1 MPTLIEQM
9 ARALRIGSTAGR
21 PWYTDLCDYYHVT
34 PDQALELGTRAKDR
48 RPNLPGSSTTHPISG
63 KTFEELWAIRKRET
77 PAEIYAFYEEIG
89 AWSAFRQVVFHRDHS
104 FRYIDRMVKPGFR
117 ICEYGAGAAPVCF
130 WLIERLRG
138 VPLHLTIVDV
148 PSEHLRFGLWRL
160 QRRITELGSPVS
172 VEARHVQPGQLPLT
186 ESYDMMTML
195 EVYEHLHN
203 PLEVTR
209 HVCEHVKPGGLYW
222 ENYILHDHPTAAD
235 LPVSQGERE
244 QVFQYLRAHCQ
255 LIKEHDPRAPHG
267 GSTRCW
273 RRQ

>member
-34 PDQALELGTRAKDR
+34 PEQALELGTRAKDR

-63 KTFEELWAIRKRET
+63 KTFEELWAMRKRDT
-77 PAEIYAFYEEIG
+77 AADIHAFYQEMG
-89 AWSAFRQVVFHRDHS
+89 SWATFRQVVFHRNHS
-104 FRYIDRMVKPGFR
+104 FRHIIRTVKPGFR
-117 ICEYGAGAAPVCF
+117 ICEYGAGVAPVTF
-130 WLIERLRG
+130 WLLERLPRM
-138 VPLHLTIVDV
+138 PLQVTIVDV
-148 PSEHLRFGLWRL
+148 PCEHLTFGLWRL
-160 QRRITELGSPVS
+160 QRRIKELQVL
-172 VEARHVQPGQLPLT
+172 VTAEARHVLPTAMPL
-186 ESYDMMTML
+186 EGLYDMIVML

-209 HVCEHVKPGGLYW
+209 HICEHLPPGGLFW
-222 ENYILHDHPTAAD
+222 ENYIEHHHPTAAD
-235 LPVSQGERE
+235 LPVSQDQRE